1 MRDQQLHKIFS
12 TAPNYRP
19 EYFFSTPELSQRLSL
34 IRHLLQHSEQLLL
47 LVAEKGSGK
56 TYLLEQLRGQPD
68 KQWHLFYIKGDSTLP
83 EQSVLQQ
90 LLNSLSI
97 NTDGKNR
104 DDLRNSLRSHL
115 AALRYNGELP
125 VLLVEDA
132 NMLPLDSLQLLI
144 DMSMRGETQTRLR
157 VLLSCEPQITSLF
170 STPEFAIMQQTLIH
184 TVDIPQ
190 FSAEQANVYLD
201 FRLKQ
206 GHYVGDLAFTEI
218 QRHQFYQQSRGLPAG
233 LNQAVLQHCKPKI
246 KAKTQTKPDKRKP
259 VIVIVGF
266 IILLALLNWL
276 KGVWLPNSHPVIQE
290 LPTPISISPRYIPD
304 VTLENSNIHA
314 MLPITD
320 PVVEQ
325 NKIPSKKADIS
336 PETLPKKSAD
346 MSVDSLNSS
355 GIKGVQSTEWLSRQ
369 PPDFYSIQIIGAHEK
384 NTLEKLLKQQKLDP
398 RVPVAMFK
406 TRRDQRIWYV
416 LTYGI
421 YKDADMAKQ
430 ALQTLPQSLQNTG
443 PWIRPLVDIHLLI
456 EQQALS
462 NDNR

>member
-1 MRDQQLHKIFS
+1 MRDKQLYKIFS
-12 TAPNYRP
+12 APPSYRS
-19 EYFFSTPELSQRLSL
+19 EHFFSTPELSQRLSL

-47 LVAEKGSGK
+47 LVADKGSGK
-56 TYLLEQLRGQPD
+56 SYLLEQLRGQPD

-90 LLNSLSI
+90 LLSSLSV

-125 VLLVEDA
+125 VLLVKDA

-157 VLLSCEPQITSLF
+157 ILLSCEPQITSLF

-184 TVDIPQ
+184 TIDIPQ
-190 FSAEQANVYLD
+190 FNPKQANAYLD

-206 GHYVGDLAFTEI
+206 GHYVGDPAFSEI
-218 QRHQFYQQSRGLPAG
+218 QRHQFYQQSRGLPAK

-246 KAKTQTKPDKRKP
+246 QQKTKIQTQPDKRKP

-266 IILLALLNWL
+266 IILLGLLNWL
-276 KGVWLPNSHPVIQE
+276 KNIWFPNTDPIVQE
-290 LPTPISISPRYIPD
+290 LPTPTSISPRYIPD
-304 VTLENSNIHA
+304 VTLDNPDIQA

-320 PVVEQ
+320 PIVNK
-325 NKIPSKKADIS
+325 NKIPPKKAE
-336 PETLPKKSAD
+336 PEIKPDNPPDKP
-346 MSVDSLNSS
+346 VDSLNNS

-369 PPDFYSIQIIGAHEK
+369 PTDFYSIQIIGAHEK
-384 NTLEKLLKQQKLDP
+384 TTLEKLLQRQKLDP

-421 YKDADMAKQ
+421 YKDTDMAKQ

-443 PWIRPLVDIHLLI
+443 PWIRPLADIHLLI

-462 NDNR
+462 DDNR